1 MSFVTDAM
9 VVPVADSVP
18 LPPTHRSI
26 RFRFTAS
33 LLINVGRAGMSFV
46 AGIVVARA
54 LGPLDYGTMT
64 FLIGSFTA
72 ISTLMDM
79 GSANA
84 FFTFISQRPRDR
96 RFVVG
101 YLAWQALQFTV
112 VFGLVAV
119 LLPQR
124 WIDTLWVGHPRS
136 LVAAA
141 LVAFALQQQVW
152 QTFNQIGFSLRETY
166 VQLTGF
172 VVVACHFALAVL
184 GWWLGL
190 LDVWTVLVLVSVEYF
205 VAITFVWVRLSHRF
219 PDTGRRVDAAKMVR
233 EYWAYCSPIIVYCWF
248 GFFYTFADNWMLQR
262 FGGGRQQG
270 YYAVATQF
278 STISMFATVSMLQI
292 FWKEVAEAH
301 AKGDTLLVERLFKR
315 VSRLLYAVAAAV
327 AGFLIPWSSDLVRLT
342 LGPNYAA
349 GVPILQVMLLYPL
362 HQTMG
367 QVSSTMFFATAQ
379 TKVQVRIGI
388 VSSMLTIPLS
398 YFVLAP
404 ADGVV
409 PGLGLGGFGSALKLV
424 ATTIITVNAISWWFC
439 RLHGWKF
446 DWAYQLQA
454 PVAAAVAGLLSYGV
468 GRAVIWEAPS
478 AVFAGIAV
486 ALVCYLASVAALV
499 WRFPDVVGITRADLD
514 HLFSRRNLLNRLW

>member
-1 MSFVTDAM
+1 MPATTDDLVVPM
-9 VVPVADSVP
+9 VVDPA
-18 LPPTHRSI
+18 LAQPTHRSI

-46 AGIVVARA
+46 AGIIVARGM
-54 LGPLDYGTMT
+54 GPLDFGTMT

-84 FFTFISQRPRDR
+84 FFTFISQKPRDR
-96 RFVVG
+96 RFVLG
-101 YLAWQALQFTV
+101 YLAWQGLQFTV
-112 VFGLVAV
+112 VFGLVAIA
-119 LLPQR
+119 LPQS
-124 WIDTLWVGHPRS
+124 WVDTIWVGHPRS

-141 LVAFALQQQVW
+141 LVAFFLQQQVW

-172 VVVACHFALAVL
+172 AVVTCHLALAAL
-184 GWWLGL
+184 GWWLGW
-190 LDVWTVLVLVSVEYF
+190 LDVRTVLVLVSLEYF
-205 VAITFVWVRLSHRF
+205 VAIVVVWVRLSHRF
-219 PDTGRRVDAAKMVR
+219 PESGPRLAAATMVR
-233 EYWAYCSPIIVYCWF
+233 EYWTYCSPIIVYCWF

-278 STISMFATVSMLQI
+278 SAISMFATVSMLQI

-301 AKGDTLLVERLFKR
+301 AKGDTMLVERLYKR
-315 VSRLLYAVAAAV
+315 VSRLLYAVAAGV
-327 AGFLIPWSSDLVRLT
+327 AGFLIPWSSELVRLT
-342 LGPNYAA
+342 LGPSYAA

-379 TKVQVRIGI
+379 TKVQARIGI
-388 VSSMLTIPLS
+388 VSSLLTIPLS

-424 ATTIITVNAISWWFC
+424 ATTIVTVNAIAWWFC

-454 PVAAAVAGLLSYGV
+454 PVAAAVTGLLSYGV
-468 GRAVIWEAPS
+468 GRAVIWEAPG
-478 AVFAGIAV
+478 AVFAGIGV
-486 ALVCYLASVAALV
+486 ALVCYLAMVAALV

-514 HLFSRRNLLNRLW
+514 HLLRQRK